1 MNNEENREK
10 KKLTL
15 KERLKDKR
23 EKAKIE
29 LILYGIFFLGVI
41 VFVRVLGSNGNTT
54 NIDSNNLVEDSFVS
68 LLKDNYEYYTVV
80 TIDDNKYE
88 YYGLVLG
95 NNSTI
100 NLKVDEEI
108 KSYHLMNNKYYVLI
122 DENYILT
129 DEKEIYPYID
139 YRYLSISNIKRY
151 LDLSIRENDRYKV
164 RISDVVMGSTSEEY
178 IVIYINE
185 GDKNIVIDYS
195 ELFKL
200 TDDSIENVV
209 VNITYSNI
217 NNIIS
222 LGE

>member
-88 YYGLVLG
+88 YYGAVLG